1 MPFDSARSLD
11 FEQTEEPDLAALG
24 TAVAEFDLPHPYLL
38 FHKEALSEVRRLAA
52 TNEQLTRHSAKLL
65 SEVAP
70 PPTPSDPRAVIKR
83 RARRLINTAFI
94 ALTAEPALAEAALSA
109 TRDTLGQF
117 AAAPTWKERPVIRS
131 FLDCAE
137 IAIAVALA
145 YDWLY
150 DALPASERQRDR
162 SLDPAQCFDAGAWPH
177 TATLRSSGRDGGTT
191 ARWSRM
197 PAFLSPHFPYYRLTA
212 HQPPNSSATA

>member
-11 FEQTEEPDLAALG
+11 FEQTEEPQLAALG
-24 TAVAEFDLPHPYLL
+24 TAVAAFNLPHPYLL
-38 FHKEALSEVRRLAA
+38 FHKRSLSEIRRLAA
-52 TNEQLTRHSAKLL
+52 TNEQLTRRSVKLL
-65 SEVAP
+65 SEISP
-70 PPTPSDPRAVIKR
+70 PATPSEPRTMIKR

-94 ALTAEPALAEAALSA
+94 ALTAEPALAEAALLA

-150 DALPASERQRDR
+150 DGLPGFR
-162 SLDPAQCFDAGAWPH
+162 
-177 TATLRSSGRDGGTT
+177 AT
-191 ARWSRM
+191 
-197 PAFLSPHFPYYRLTA
+197 
-212 HQPPNSSATA
+212 